1 MTLQVLQSSLTSLLP
16 LLDGALGERDV
27 LLFSAERAGEIDSQG
42 FAGNCVAID
51 VTVAAN
57 DAQSRSLRVD
67 LMRNRAGFCAC
78 AEGRQTVCSDALE
91 AVADVIARTAKAW

>member
-27 LLFSAERAGEIDSQG
+27 LLFSAERAGET
-42 FAGNCVAID
+42 GNCVAID
-51 VTVAAN
+51 VTVAV
-57 DAQSRSLRVD
+57 DGAQSRCLRVD

-78 AEGRQTVCSDALE
+78 AEGRQTVCDDALD